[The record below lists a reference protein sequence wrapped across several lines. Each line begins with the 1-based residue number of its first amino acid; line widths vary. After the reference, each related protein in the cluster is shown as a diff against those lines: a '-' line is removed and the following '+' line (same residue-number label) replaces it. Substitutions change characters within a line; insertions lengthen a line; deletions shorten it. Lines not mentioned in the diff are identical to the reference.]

1 MTSADVVLNN
11 KGLLEKL
18 ISFQSKSPAG
28 ANNNEE
34 SDDWKIC
41 RVCQDRATGYHFNA
55 MTCEGC
61 KGFFRRAIKGSKK
74 FACAYDKRCQIEKRS
89 RRHCS
94 ACRFN
99 KCIEVGMKREC
110 IMSDEQILKKRAL
123 IQKNRL
129 RRQALAK
136 PVLTQDE
143 HQTIRMITAS
153 HLNSFDLNFANFG
166 RTKTNT
172 DSSQNQDMVNNI
184 LGMGMNLPA
193 DIGLLTIM
201 RILFPM
207 PPEQQSVI
215 KRATQSGGIMDVSL
229 DNIDGQIKQVNEV
242 YFRYFS
248 DLMANSFRE
257 IIDFSKNIPGFKKLD
272 LNDQIALIK
281 GSCVEMLFIKTN
293 FTFSI
298 DDETFR
304 FGQINYNVESD
315 PSSGLTPEF
324 VDLYLNFH
332 RKLKSMQLDKEEF
345 AMIMSI
351 CLFSPDRAM
360 VEDTNAVGE
369 IQHQLSCTLQNYL
382 MSDQFPAM
390 RPRISFHQIIG
401 LLTTL
406 RSLNADIIRSINRR
420 IRVDDE
426 PVVVGGTTNTRN
438 PVKSEPDSP
447 TTTNTS
453 IVDVET

>member
-1 MTSADVVLNN
+1 MSSADVVMNN

-18 ISFQSKSPAG
+18 ISYHQNGQTQA

-34 SDDWKIC
+34 TDDWKVC

-74 FACAYDKRCQIEKRS
+74 FACAYDNKCQIEKRS

-99 KCIEVGMKREC
+99 KCLQVGMKREC

-136 PVLTQDE
+136 PVLTAQE
-143 HQTIRMITAS
+143 QQTINMITAS
-153 HLNSFDLNFANFG
+153 HINSFDLNFSNLASNKNNAEQAFH
-166 RTKTNT
+166 
-172 DSSQNQDMVNNI
+172 NQDVVNNL
-184 LGMGMNLPA
+184 LGMGFQLPA
-193 DIGLLTIM
+193 DVGLLTIM

-215 KRATQSGGIMDVSL
+215 KRATESGGIISANL
-229 DNIDGQIKQVNEV
+229 GNIEGQIKQVNEV

-257 IIDFSKNIPGFKKLD
+257 IIEFSKNIPGFKKLD

-293 FTFSI
+293 YTFSI
-298 DDETFR
+298 EDETFR
-304 FGQINYNVESD
+304 FGRINYNVESD

-332 RKLKSMQLDKEEF
+332 RKLKSLKLDNEEF

-360 VEDTNAVGE
+360 VEDTNAVAE
-369 IQHQLSCTLQNYL
+369 IQHNLSCTLQNYL
-382 MSDQFPAM
+382 LSDQFPTK
-390 RPRISFHQIIG
+390 RQRISFHQIIG

-420 IRVDDE
+420 VPSIEDN
-426 PVVVGGTTNTRN
+426 TTNGQN
-438 PVKSEPDSP
+438 VKSEPNSP

-453 IVDVET
+453 IDVET